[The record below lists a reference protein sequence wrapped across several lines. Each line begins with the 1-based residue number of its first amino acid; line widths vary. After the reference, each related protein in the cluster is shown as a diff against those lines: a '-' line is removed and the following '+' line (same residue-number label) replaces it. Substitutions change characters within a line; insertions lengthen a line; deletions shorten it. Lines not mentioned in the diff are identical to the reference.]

1 MKSNK
6 IYAFLLAAAVLA
18 GCSKEE
24 EISWNSADATVSMG
38 QAELV
43 VKENKGMVNVPVVV
57 AGELD
62 GAVEV
67 TVEVAELGENPA
79 MEDVHYIL
87 TSETVI
93 IPADATEGKI
103 EFKTVDD
110 ADINEERTFVIT
122 IKSANGATVS
132 ETANSTVVT
141 LKDNDSQFYEKLQ
154 GRWKMNSVS
163 SKGAS
168 QSWNINIV
176 GVEEGE
182 EGYNEV
188 FQVTGIMGYSWTS
201 MTMYYSYDAAAKAG
215 YVYIPAG
222 YILAEGVDFGL
233 GGTNEVVT
241 GLVNE
246 EGNLTLSGGI
256 IGTWNDDFTE
266 ITFEQNKLMYGLIF
280 SGANFT
286 GYTWFNFL
294 NPTMTK

>member
-1 MKSNK
+1 MKYNK
-6 IYAFLLAAAVLA
+6 IFALLLATAAFA
-18 GCSKEE
+18 GCSKED
-24 EISWNSADATVSMG
+24 ISWNSSDATVGMG

-43 VKENKGMVNVPVVV
+43 VKENKGMVNVPLVVD
-57 AGELD
+57 GELN
-62 GAVEV
+62 GPVEV
-67 TVEVAELGENPA
+67 TVEVAEVGENPA
-79 MEDVHYIL
+79 MEDVHYIV
-87 TSETVI
+87 TSKSYVI
-93 IPADATEGKI
+93 AEDATEGKI
-103 EFKTVDD
+103 EFKTIDD
-110 ADINEERTFVIT
+110 ADINEARTFVIT
-122 IKSANGATVS
+122 IKNVNGAKVS
-132 ETANSTVVT
+132 EAASTTVT

-154 GRWKMNSVS
+154 GRWKMNSVD
-163 SKGAS
+163 SKGNTQA
-168 QSWNINIV
+168 WNIKII
-176 GVEEGE
+176 GVDEGE

-188 FQVTGIMGYSWTS
+188 FQVTGIMGYAWTS
-201 MTMYYSYDAAAKAG
+201 MTMFYNYDVATKTG

>member
-1 MKSNK
+1 MKYNK
-6 IYAFLLAAAVLA
+6 IFALLLATAAFA
-18 GCSKEE
+18 GCSKED
-24 EISWNSADATVSMG
+24 ISWNSSDATVGMG

-43 VKENKGMVNVPVVV
+43 VKENKGMVNVPLVVD
-57 AGELD
+57 GELN
-62 GAVEV
+62 GPVEV
-67 TVEVAELGENPA
+67 TVEVAEVGENPA
-79 MEDVHYIL
+79 MEDVHYIV
-87 TSETVI
+87 TSKSYVI
-93 IPADATEGKI
+93 AEDATEGKI
-103 EFKTVDD
+103 EFKTIDD
-110 ADINEERTFVIT
+110 ADINEARTFVIT
-122 IKSANGATVS
+122 IKNVNGAKVS
-132 ETANSTVVT
+132 EAASTTVT

-154 GRWKMNSVS
+154 GRWKMNSVD
-163 SKGAS
+163 SKGNTQA
-168 QSWNINIV
+168 WNINII
-176 GVEEGE
+176 GVDEGE

-188 FQVTGIMGYSWTS
+188 FQVTGIMGYAWTS
-201 MTMYYSYDAAAKAG
+201 MTMFYNYDVATKTG

>member
-6 IYAFLLAAAVLA
+6 IYAFLLAAAVFA

-67 TVEVAELGENPA
+67 TIEVAELGDSPA

-87 TSETVI
+87 TSKSVI

-110 ADINEERTFVIT
+110 PDINEARTFVIT
-122 IKSANGATVS
+122 IKSANGATVN
-132 ETANSTVVT
+132 EEAKSTTVT

-154 GRWKMNSVS
+154 GRWKMNSVN

-176 GVEEGE
+176 GVEEGK

-188 FQVTGIMGYSWTS
+188 FQVTGIMGYAWTS
-201 MTMYYSYDAAAKAG
+201 MTMFYNYDVATKTG
-215 YVYIPAG
+215 YVYIPFG
-222 YILAEGVDFGL
+222 YIFAEGVDFGSPV
-233 GGTNEVVT
+233 GVCDVATGTVVDGYINFDG
-241 GLVNE
+241 GLV
-246 EGNLTLSGGI
+246 
-256 IGTWNDDFTE
+256 GTWNEDFTE
-266 ITFEQNKLMYGLIF
+266 ITFEENKIMYGFLV
-280 SGANFT
+280 SNGAPN
-286 GYTWFNFL
+286 GYTWFNCL
-294 NPTMTK
+294 NIKMAK

>member
-1 MKSNK
+1 MKYNK
-6 IYAFLLAAAVLA
+6 IFALLLATAAFA
-18 GCSKEE
+18 GCSKED
-24 EISWNSADATVSMG
+24 ISWNSSDATVGMG

-43 VKENKGMVNVPVVV
+43 VKENKGMVNVPLVVD
-57 AGELD
+57 GELN
-62 GAVEV
+62 GPVEV
-67 TVEVAELGENPA
+67 TVEVAEVGENPA
-79 MEDVHYIL
+79 MEDVHYIV
-87 TSETVI
+87 TSKSYVI
-93 IPADATEGKI
+93 AEDATEGKI
-103 EFKTVDD
+103 EFKTIDD
-110 ADINEERTFVIT
+110 PDINEARTFVIT
-122 IKSANGATVS
+122 IKSANGATVN
-132 ETANSTVVT
+132 EEAKITTVT

-154 GRWKMNSVS
+154 GRWKMNSVD
-163 SKGAS
+163 SKGNTQA
-168 QSWNINIV
+168 WNINII
-176 GVEEGE
+176 GVDEGE

-188 FQVTGIMGYSWTS
+188 FQVTGIMGNAWTS
-201 MTMYYSYDAAAKAG
+201 MTMFYNYDVATKTG

>member
-1 MKSNK
+1 MKYNK
-6 IYAFLLAAAVLA
+6 IFALLLAAAAFA
-18 GCSKEE
+18 GCSKED
-24 EISWNSADATVSMG
+24 ISWNSSDATVGMG

-43 VKENKGMVNVPVVV
+43 VKENKGMVNVPLVVD
-57 AGELD
+57 GELN
-62 GAVEV
+62 GPVEV
-67 TVEVAELGENPA
+67 TVEVAEVGENPA
-79 MEDVHYIL
+79 MEDVHYIV
-87 TSETVI
+87 TSKSYVI
-93 IPADATEGKI
+93 AEDATEGKI
-103 EFKTVDD
+103 EFKTIDD
-110 ADINEERTFVIT
+110 ADINEARTFVIT
-122 IKSANGATVS
+122 IKNVNGAKVS
-132 ETANSTVVT
+132 EAASTTVT

-154 GRWKMNSVS
+154 GRWKMNSVD
-163 SKGAS
+163 SKGNTQA
-168 QSWNINIV
+168 WNINII
-176 GVEEGE
+176 GVDEGE

-188 FQVTGIMGYSWTS
+188 FQVTGIMGNAWTS
-201 MTMYYSYDAAAKAG
+201 MTMFYNYDVATKTG